1 MRCIKLEKRI
11 YHDSKM
17 AYLII
22 EPQTDIKSSLSMN
35 MLKNNKIQCLLDME
49 CRYIDNN
56 LVLYYE
62 IQGLQCIKDYTTGNK
77 LDYNITRQLYI
88 DIVQAVLNGE
98 EFFLSENFYILDLE
112 YIYWDKKNS
121 RVKLCCIPEWQGD
134 FQSDVKKLTEDII
147 TYIDNN
153 DKAAVAF
160 IYGIYDL
167 IISSGFVLKD
177 VNEYIKGFTPD
188 ILYKDD
194 NKGHCVAEYDN
205 VMPVCGN
212 EEGIIKTE
220 DIQNSETKNF
230 IDTKK
235 YGLKVETSSLPLKS
249 KDKKTLTIW
258 FEDICNKFGGDYIS
272 IGRSEDCGL
281 VFPYSQIS
289 RCHARVYIENGKL
302 YIEDNSSTNGT
313 YVNGERIPANIKI
326 MCNNNDLVI
335 FAGIK
340 CHVICK

>member
-1 MRCIKLEKRI
+1 
-11 YHDSKM
+11 M

-22 EPQTDIKSSLSMN
+22 EPKTDIKSSLSMN

-56 LVLYYE
+56 LALYYE
-62 IQGLQCIKDYTTGNK
+62 IQGLQCIKDYTRDNK
-77 LDYNITRQLYI
+77 LGYNITKQLYI

-98 EFFLSENFYILDLE
+98 EFFLSENFYVLDLE
-112 YIYWDKKNS
+112 YIYWDKKNN
-121 RVKLCCIPEWQGD
+121 RAKLCCIPEWQGD
-134 FQSDVKKLTEDII
+134 FQKDVKKLTEDII

-167 IISSGFVLKD
+167 ITEPGFVLKD
-177 VNEYIKGFTPD
+177 INEYIKGFKPD
-188 ILYKDD
+188 VPAKDNINVD
-194 NKGHCVAEYDN
+194 CVADGGKVYAGSAG
-205 VMPVCGN
+205 V
-212 EEGIIKTE
+212 EEINKKE
-220 DIQNSETKNF
+220 DIKNNEGAGF
-230 IDTKK
+230 ICTKK
-235 YGLKVETSSLPLKS
+235 YGLKVETSSLPLDVKG
-249 KDKKTLTIW
+249 KKTVSVW

-289 RCHARVYIENGKL
+289 RCHARVYIENGKF
-302 YIEDNSSTNGT
+302 YIEDNSSSNGT
-313 YVNGERIPANIKI
+313 YVNGGKIPANVKI
-326 MCNNNDLVI
+326 MCDNNDLI
-335 FAGIK
+335 TFAGIR

>member
-1 MRCIKLEKRI
+1 
-11 YHDSKM
+11 M

-56 LVLYYE
+56 LALYYE

-98 EFFLSENFYILDLE
+98 EFFLSENFYVLDLE
-112 YIYWDKKNS
+112 YIYWDKKNN
-121 RVKLCCIPEWQGD
+121 RIKLCCIPEWQGD
-134 FQSDVKKLTEDII
+134 FQNDVKKLTENII

-153 DKAAVAF
+153 DKAAVTF

-167 IISSGFVLKD
+167 IISSGFVLND
-177 VNEYIKGFTPD
+177 ISEYIKGFRPD
-188 ILYKDD
+188 ILYKND
-194 NKGHCVAEYDN
+194 NKGHCASECDN
-205 VMPVCGN
+205 VMPVCGDV
-212 EEGIIKTE
+212 EGITKTE

-230 IDTKK
+230 IYTKK

-249 KDKKTLTIW
+249 KGKKTLTIW

-289 RCHARVYIENGKL
+289 RCHARAYIENGKF
-302 YIEDNSSTNGT
+302 YIEDNNSSNGT
-313 YVNGERIPANIKI
+313 YVNEERIPANIKI
-326 MCNNNDLVI
+326 MCNNNDLII

-340 CHVICK
+340 CHVICR

>member
-1 MRCIKLEKRI
+1 
-11 YHDSKM
+11 M

-153 DKAAVAF
+153 DKAALS
-160 IYGIYDL
+160 L
-167 IISSGFVLKD
+167 IHI
-177 VNEYIKGFTPD
+177 
-188 ILYKDD
+188 
-194 NKGHCVAEYDN
+194 
-205 VMPVCGN
+205 
-212 EEGIIKTE
+212 
-220 DIQNSETKNF
+220 
-230 IDTKK
+230 
-235 YGLKVETSSLPLKS
+235 
-249 KDKKTLTIW
+249 
-258 FEDICNKFGGDYIS
+258 
-272 IGRSEDCGL
+272 
-281 VFPYSQIS
+281 
-289 RCHARVYIENGKL
+289 
-302 YIEDNSSTNGT
+302 
-313 YVNGERIPANIKI
+313 
-326 MCNNNDLVI
+326 
-335 FAGIK
+335 
-340 CHVICK
+340 

>member
-1 MRCIKLEKRI
+1 
-11 YHDSKM
+11 M

-56 LVLYYE
+56 LALYYE

-98 EFFLSENFYILDLE
+98 EFFLSENFYVLDLE
-112 YIYWDKKNS
+112 YIYWDKKNN
-121 RVKLCCIPEWQGD
+121 RIKLCCIPEWQGD
-134 FQSDVKKLTEDII
+134 FQNDVKKLTEDII

-153 DKAAVAF
+153 DKAAVTF

-167 IISSGFVLKD
+167 IISSGFVLND
-177 VNEYIKGFTPD
+177 ISEYIKGFRPD
-188 ILYKDD
+188 ILYKND
-194 NKGHCVAEYDN
+194 NKGHCASECDN
-205 VMPVCGN
+205 VMPVCGDV
-212 EEGIIKTE
+212 EGITKTE

-230 IDTKK
+230 IYTKK

-249 KDKKTLTIW
+249 KGKKTLTIW

-289 RCHARVYIENGKL
+289 RCHARAYIENGKF
-302 YIEDNSSTNGT
+302 YIEDNNSSNGT

-326 MCNNNDLVI
+326 MCNNNDLII

-340 CHVICK
+340 CHVICR